1 MEYEAISR
9 FGGAFILIT
18 GASALALLSGALF
31 RAPEGYEGAN
41 GLHVRPGKRRFGST
55 RPCPTLSTTGAA
67 RMDTASGIRV
77 QEHDMKLSKRCEY
90 ALRALIDLGIA
101 SELGWPMLQ
110 ISELAA
116 KEKLPIKFLEQ
127 IFTQLKAAGYVK
139 SRRGKF
145 GGYSLARP
153 MSQIKFGAVIR
164 LIDGPLAPI
173 RCVSATSYARCSC
186 PDEVHC
192 GLRMLM
198 FDVRN
203 AITTILDRFTLA
215 DIVEITLR
223 KYRRDKVAPPFLHR
237 SIPLASILSKEGE
250 PPVRDESRVE
260 ALKQLSGSR
269 GSQLHNGRAKGA
281 AK

>member
-1 MEYEAISR
+1 
-9 FGGAFILIT
+9 
-18 GASALALLSGALF
+18 
-31 RAPEGYEGAN
+31 
-41 GLHVRPGKRRFGST
+41 
-55 RPCPTLSTTGAA
+55 
-67 RMDTASGIRV
+67 
-77 QEHDMKLSKRCEY
+77 MKISKRGEY

-110 ISELAA
+110 ISELAT

-153 MSQIKFGAVIR
+153 MNRIKFGEVIR

-173 RCVSATSYARCSC
+173 RCVSQTSYERCSC
-186 PDEVHC
+186 PDENHC
-192 GLRMLM
+192 GLRILM

-203 AITTILDRFTLA
+203 AISTILDRYTLA

-223 KYRRDKVAPPFLHR
+223 KYRRDKITPPFLHR
-237 SIPLASILSKEGE
+237 AISLTSMLSKQTES
-250 PPVRDESRVE
+250 PVERKRKAE

-269 GSQLHNGRAKGA
+269 GSQLQNGHAKRAA
-281 AK
+281 R